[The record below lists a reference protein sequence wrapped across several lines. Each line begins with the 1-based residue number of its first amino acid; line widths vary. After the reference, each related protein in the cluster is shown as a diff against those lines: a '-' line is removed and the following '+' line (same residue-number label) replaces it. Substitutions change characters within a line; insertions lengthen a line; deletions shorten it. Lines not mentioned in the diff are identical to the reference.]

1 MRIAICGAANTGKT
15 TLVNSFLYTWKNYK
29 TPESTYRNIIQEE
42 ELEHSTNTT
51 TDIQTKILESL
62 IKQQKD
68 NSRGDSK
75 VIHDRCSLDALAY
88 TMWCYG
94 KQKDGFDTAYV
105 ETQIEQV
112 KESMRTLDIIFLSKF
127 DKSQVPEENGVRETD
142 IEYIAEIDNIYESL
156 YQQYFQH
163 GDSDVFFPKDDS
175 PAIIVLPHNA
185 QARIDLI
192 ADYITPDGELHGEEN
207 SILSPENIKE
217 LEQLVQHQQAV
228 HEEEQANMKLQEEM
242 DKKFKL

>member
-15 TLVNSFLYTWKNYK
+15 TLVESFLYTWKNYK
-29 TPESTYRNIIQEE
+29 TPDSTYRSIIKEE
-42 ELEHSTNTT
+42 KLKHSTNTT
-51 TDIQTKILESL
+51 TDIQSKILDSL

-88 TMWCYG
+88 TLWCYG
-94 KQKDGFDTAYV
+94 KQKAGFDTAYV

-112 KESMRTLDIIFLSKF
+112 KESMRTLDIIFMSKF
-127 DKSQVPEENGVRETD
+127 DKTQVPQENGVRETN
-142 IEYIAEIDNIYESL
+142 IEYIQEIDNIYESL

-175 PAIIVLPHNA
+175 PAIIQLPHNA

-192 ADYITPDGELHGEEN
+192 ADYITPEGELYGEEN
-207 SILSPENIKE
+207 SILNPENIKE
-217 LEQLVQHQQAV
+217 LEQLVQHQQATI
-228 HEEEQANMKLQEEM
+228 EKEQEDAKLREAVNE
-242 DKKFKL
+242 KFNL